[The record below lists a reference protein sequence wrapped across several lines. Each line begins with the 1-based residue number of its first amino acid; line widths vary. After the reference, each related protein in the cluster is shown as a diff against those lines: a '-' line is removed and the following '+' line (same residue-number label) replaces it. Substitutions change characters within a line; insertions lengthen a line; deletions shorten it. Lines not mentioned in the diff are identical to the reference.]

1 MNFQINFLKTKIIE
15 AEDQL
20 REATEREQEL
30 EKEVKIT
37 DEAKRLL
44 EMLKT
49 AKVKAKKDFILNVIN
64 TSLSDIFQQDIKIEI
79 RSSDEDAKI
88 QEKQKKLNIKYDII
102 LLENGIE
109 IGRNEKL
116 LTSNGGGVLSV
127 ISLLLKILTGYIY
140 SKNKFY
146 IFDESLAQVSE
157 LYQERLSLFLKQFCA
172 TYGFTIILINH
183 NPKLA
188 THADMAYTLGA
199 DHLKN
204 GLKSLK
210 IEKLDDM
217 RDGAKN
223 VYKFSIKNFQS
234 IEDLE
239 FEFDGFVS
247 ITGANNIGKSAIVRA
262 VNSLIFNNFHETYLR
277 QGCKESVIRM
287 EHESKWA
294 EMIYKSKKVFYK
306 FWDGEELGGK
316 KLAQDRI
323 QEKIEQ
329 IGFKFLNISKMY
341 KNWKADIK
349 EQVDRLYVTTQ
360 YDKMYLIGS
369 KTNDSDKLFNFLFNA
384 EAIAQALL
392 NANYDLRNLVI
403 EQKEVFESKQRLAIE
418 IENLKKKLKI
428 EEYYFKR
435 ELINSI
441 KQKSLEISNAQTSLH
456 NAKTFLGKLYNIIES
471 WNTLQR
477 TKDVNRELEQLGP
490 RIQRGYN
497 VVDKIKLLINK
508 MKDFISR
515 KKILDAEIHIE
526 SEIGLIAT
534 SRLVMQD
541 RAAKITKILESMKQ
555 YQNMFDV
562 FYRYNRVVAD
572 IKTVKSGKIKLD
584 TWWQQTK
591 EQLGIVKCE
600 CCGGLGYHLAK

>member
-1 MNFQINFLKTKIIE
+1 MNFQINFLKNKIIE

-172 TYGFTIILINH
+172 AYGFTIILINH

-199 DHLKN
+199 DHLKS

-217 RDGAKN
+217 REEARN
-223 VYKFSIKNFQS
+223 IYKFNIKNFQS
-234 IEDLE
+234 IENLE

-287 EHESKWA
+287 EHEGKWA
-294 EMIYKSKKVFYK
+294 EMIYKGKKVFYK
-306 FWDGEELGGK
+306 FWDGEELSGK

-403 EQKEVFESKQRLAIE
+403 EQKEVFESKQRLVIE

-435 ELINSI
+435 ELVNSI
-441 KQKSLEISNAQTSLH
+441 KQKSLEIDNARTSLH
-456 NAKTFLGKLYNIIES
+456 DAKTFLSKLNNIIES
-471 WNTLQR
+471 WKTLQR
-477 TKDVNRELEQLGP
+477 AKDVDDEIKQLSP
-490 RIQRGYN
+490 RIQKGHN
-497 VVDKIKLLINK
+497 VVDRIKKLINK
-508 MKDFISR
+508 MNEFIAR
-515 KKILDAEIHIE
+515 KKIRDAEIHIE
-526 SEIGLIAT
+526 GEIGLIVA
-534 SRLVMQD
+534 SRLVMRD
-541 RAAKITKILESMKQ
+541 KVAKITKMLESMKQ
-555 YQNMFDV
+555 YQNMFDI
-562 FYRYNRVVAD
+562 YNRYIKVCGD
-572 IKTVKSGKIKLD
+572 IKTGYEGKSKLD

-591 EQLGIVKCE
+591 EHLGIVKCE
-600 CCGGLGYHLAK
+600 CCDGLGYHLAK